1 MKITESRKTRLVQ
14 LGEVFAKLI
23 GIAYWSLWVRHHYRR
38 MPAIM
43 RLAVWHAPLTFLT
56 LALFPPAPAVPP
68 IAIPIVAAAGFCAA
82 YALSALTV
90 IKI

>member
-1 MKITESRKTRLVQ
+1 ME
-14 LGEVFAKLI
+14 F
-23 GIAYWSLWVRHHYRR
+23 AYWTVWLRYHYRR
-38 MPAIM
+38 MPATM

-82 YALSALTV
+82 YALSALTI